1 MNKKQKRLARCLCVQ
16 LLYSSELSNQSSD
29 YDLNQT
35 INAFFKNKDDDL
47 DKIIYKTDEIDYA
60 NKLIDYVIKYKDT
73 IDKLINQKL
82 VNWEMHRLAIID
94 KIILR
99 MCIAEMFYMEDIP
112 PKVSMA
118 EGIEIAKQF
127 STNDSSSFINGILD
141 AIYNNDFKL
150 EKHNKKELLDIKLKK
165 GEQNTGKDI
174 FGCTDI
180 AASNYNPKATI
191 DDGNC
196 EY

>member
-16 LLYSSELSNQSSD
+16 LLYSSELSNHSSEKQ
-29 YDLNQT
+29 LNEVVK
-35 INAFFKNKDDDL
+35 NFFKNKDDDL
-47 DKIIYKTDEIDYA
+47 IQTIYKKNEIDYA
-60 NKLIDYVIKYKDT
+60 KILITHVIDYKNT

-99 MCIAEMFYMEDIP
+99 MCIAEMLYMNDIP

-127 STNDSSSFINGILD
+127 STIDSSGFINGILD
-141 AIYNNDFKL
+141 AIYNEEVSASDKIVCAID
-150 EKHNKKELLDIKLKK
+150 KKTVKAKNTIKKTATKK
-165 GEQNTGKDI
+165 IITKDI
-174 FGCTDI
+174 
-180 AASNYNPKATI
+180 
-191 DDGNC
+191 
-196 EY
+196 